1 MRLIDLSLER
11 WGPFTDRLLAF
22 DPAADLVIVHGRN
35 EAGKTSALA
44 GLVDALYGI
53 EPRSRFNFLHD
64 YADMRVGATL
74 ANTTGERLVFRRR
87 KGNRATLRDAAGEPL
102 NDDALRPFL
111 GGVDRSLFLT
121 SFGLDQDALRAGG
134 RELARGEGALGA
146 ALAAAAP
153 GLGRLVAL
161 RRTLADEA
169 AGLFSERRS
178 QGKPFYVAT
187 DAWQSARSR
196 LAASSLSAD
205 AIARAERAVADADAT
220 VTRLDG
226 ARRDARARLAAKE
239 RLARAL
245 PRLAEIDRLVR
256 ALEGRFARPAV
267 DAAFAAAVGDLG
279 LRRER
284 IAGERR
290 GLAAEAETLAASLAT
305 LRPDAALL
313 ASAAAVDRLLAGLSR
328 RLAAAD
334 DRAECAAAMARSGPA
349 LDEAARR
356 LGYPDAAALP
366 AARPSHPAAAR
377 IRAMARERAA
387 HEARAADLDKR
398 RRALVDELGILRQD
412 ETPEGR
418 NLEDPKGLK
427 AQFMDLAPLLPA
439 IRAADVAA
447 ETAARATGTADA
459 AAAAL
464 RDAGLDPAGDPAAR
478 LPTRADIEAAARA
491 IEMSDR
497 TAAEAAR
504 IADAA
509 AARAE
514 DAARRRDRLAAGE
527 LPTPATLVA
536 RRAERDAAW
545 ARVRSLLF
553 DAGSGSAVERHEAA
567 RDLER
572 TIEAA
577 DRLSDR
583 RTEAAEAVAALVAA
597 TEQAEAS
604 ATDAARLRAA
614 ADVAAAEARRI
625 AAAFDA
631 RLAPT
636 GLAGRP
642 PAAILALHDM
652 CDALAARREAA
663 ETAARE
669 HRIARGEVD
678 RLAAALARLAGAA
691 GVTATD
697 DEPPILLLSRV
708 RSAIEQREAVW
719 AGLRDRERARADV
732 ERRLREADIERDA
745 HAEARTT
752 LEESWAEALA
762 VLSLRADARPE
773 EAEAAVSIWL
783 EVAALEAR
791 RGDDLVRIER
801 LDAELAAFDAA
812 ARRLAE
818 DFALPPETTAVDV
831 VGDLGRRLAEAR
843 RTANARSAAEE
854 RLAAVTARLAA
865 LDRDLA
871 DVSVEESRL
880 RATAEIDADAD
891 LAAAVAEAMT
901 TADLMRRLSEARAGV
916 EADGTAESDL
926 RAQAATTDLDTINA
940 EIALQHE
947 EIARLD
953 ADVNVA
959 VAERTRAEQALA
971 EIAARDDAVAAGQAV
986 ENALADAL
994 DVAERWRTIQAAA
1007 RLAGT
1012 IIEEYRRNH
1021 QNPVLVEATRLFA
1034 TISAGRYPELVA
1046 DYDEDGEARL
1056 VALRDDGRRLMPD
1069 ALSEGTK
1076 DQLFLAL
1083 RLATL
1088 IDHATRAEPLPFIGD
1103 DLFVTFDEPRTEAAL
1118 EALAD
1123 AGRRFQCILFTHHEH
1138 VVTAAETRLSGR
1150 AQVLRL

>member
-1 MRLIDLSLER
+1 MRLLDLSLER
-11 WGPFTDRLLAF
+11 WGPFTDRLLVF
-22 DPAADLVIVHGRN
+22 DPTADLVIVHGRN

-53 EPRSRFNFLHD
+53 EARSRFNFLHD

-74 ANTTGERLVFRRR
+74 TTTTGERLIFRRR
-87 KGNRATLRDAAGEPL
+87 KGNRATLRDAAGDPL

-134 RELARGEGALGA
+134 KELARGEGALGA

-178 QGKPFYVAT
+178 QGKPFYIAT

-196 LAASSLSAD
+196 LAAQSLSAD
-205 AIARAERAVADADAT
+205 SIARAERAVTEAEAT
-220 VTRLDG
+220 VTRLDAG
-226 ARRDARARLAAKE
+226 RRDARARLAAKE

-245 PRLAEIDRLVR
+245 PRLAEIDRLLG
-256 ALEGRFARPAV
+256 ALEGRFARPAI
-267 DAAFAAAVGDLG
+267 DAAFAAAVADLG
-279 LRRER
+279 LGRER

-290 GLAAEAETLAASLAT
+290 GLAAEAETLAASLAA
-305 LRPDAALL
+305 LQPDSAML
-313 ASAAAVDRLLAGLSR
+313 AAAATVDRLLAGLSR

-334 DRAECAAAMARSGPA
+334 DRAECAAGMARSGPA
-349 LDEAARR
+349 LDEAAQR

-387 HEARAADLDKR
+387 QEARAEDLDKR
-398 RRALVDELGILRQD
+398 RRALLDELGAFRD
-412 ETPEGR
+412 GDAPEDR
-418 NLEDPKGLK
+418 TIEDPKALK
-427 AQFMDLAPLLPA
+427 AQFMDLAALLPA

-447 ETAARATGTADA
+447 EVAARATGAAEA

-464 RDAGLDPAGDPAAR
+464 AAAGLDPAGNPAAS
-478 LPTRADIEAAARA
+478 LPLRAEIETAARA
-491 IEMSDR
+491 IETSDR
-497 TAAEAAR
+497 AAAEAAR
-504 IADAA
+504 AADAA
-509 AARAE
+509 QTRAE

-536 RRAERDAAW
+536 RRGERDAAW
-545 ARVRSLLF
+545 SRVRSLLF
-553 DAGSGSAVERHEAA
+553 DAGSGTAADRHEAA

-572 TIEAA
+572 SIEAA
-577 DRLSDR
+577 DRLADR

-597 TEQAEAS
+597 AEQADAF

-614 ADVAAAEARRI
+614 ADTAAAEARRI
-625 AAAFDA
+625 AEAFGS
-631 RLAPT
+631 RLAPV
-636 GLAGRP
+636 GLAGRS

-652 CDALAARREAA
+652 CDTLAARREAA
-663 ETAARE
+663 ETAARD
-669 HRIARGEVD
+669 HRIARGEAD
-678 RLAAALARLAGAA
+678 RLAAALARLADAA
-691 GVTATD
+691 GVTATG
-697 DEPPILLLSRV
+697 DEPPILLLPRV
-708 RSAIEQREAVW
+708 RTAIDQREAVW
-719 AGLRDRERARADV
+719 AGVRERERARADV
-732 ERRLREADIERDA
+732 ERRLREADTEMEA
-745 HAEARTT
+745 HALAMTG
-752 LEESWAEALA
+752 LAESWAESLA

-791 RGDDLVRIER
+791 RGDDRVRIER
-801 LDAELAAFDAA
+801 LDAELASFDAA
-812 ARRLAE
+812 ARRLA
-818 DFALPPETTAVDV
+818 DAFALPPEATAVDS
-831 VGDLGRRLAEAR
+831 VGELGRRLVEAR
-843 RTANARSAAEE
+843 RTATARSAAEE
-854 RLAAVTARLAA
+854 RLSVVTARLAA
-865 LDRDLA
+865 LDRDLEG
-871 DVSVEESRL
+871 VSAEERRL
-880 RATAEIDADAD
+880 RAAAGIDPDAD
-891 LAAAVAEAMT
+891 LTAAVTAAMA
-901 TADLMRRLSEARAGV
+901 TADLMRRLTEARAGL
-916 EADGTAESDL
+916 EADGTAEVDL
-926 RAQAATTDLDTINA
+926 RALAATTDIDTINA

-953 ADVNVA
+953 AAVNVA

-1012 IIEEYRRNH
+1012 IIEEYRRHH

-1034 TISAGRYPELVA
+1034 TISDGRYPELVA

-1088 IDHATRAEPLPFIGD
+1088 IDHASRAEPLPFIGD
-1103 DLFVTFDEPRTEAAL
+1103 DLFVTFDEPRTAAAL
-1118 EALAD
+1118 EAMAD

-1138 VVTAAETRLSGR
+1138 VVDAAQTRLAGR